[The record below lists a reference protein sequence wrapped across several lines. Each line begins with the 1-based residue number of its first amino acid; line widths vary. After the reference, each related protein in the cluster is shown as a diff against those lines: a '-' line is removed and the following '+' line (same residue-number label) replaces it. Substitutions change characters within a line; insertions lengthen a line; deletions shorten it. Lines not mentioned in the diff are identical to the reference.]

1 MDSLWQDLRCGLRLL
16 RKTPG
21 FAAVAVFT
29 LALGI
34 GANTAIFSLIN
45 ALILRPLPVEKPE
58 QLVQFLSQ
66 GYGMTGSHF
75 SYPDFEQFRDRNQ
88 AFSGVVAVFWL
99 NEPLLDA
106 RFDGQPESISGQL
119 VSGDFFSLLGVH
131 AAAGRLFTREDDK
144 VPGGNPV
151 AVLSYAYWKRR
162 FAQDPSILGKSI
174 ILRGTPF
181 TVIGVAPPVFGGVT
195 PGFSPD
201 VYVPFATEPV
211 FHDGITWL
219 DKSSYHWL
227 QILARLR
234 AGVSRQQAL
243 AELSILQR
251 QMLAAAVKPDW
262 PQKDREAFLS
272 QKLELTTAASGFSD
286 LRRFLSIPV
295 FVLAGMVGL
304 VLLIACANVASM
316 LLARAVTRRREFAVR
331 LALGAGHA
339 RVIRQLLTE
348 SVLLGLGGGAAGL
361 LLAFWLGDIL
371 AALLSLVQGSIRI
384 DLRPDYRVLGFTTA
398 MSFVTTLL
406 FGLLPA
412 LRATQLELS
421 PALKEDPRS
430 LSSSK
435 RRLRTGRTLVVSQVA
450 LSIVLAFVSV
460 LFVRTLQKLETL
472 DPGFNR
478 ENVLLFSVDPTPG
491 GYKGAHVADL
501 YRRVLERLSAT
512 PGVRTASLSAITPIW
527 GGGWNTEVWVQGY
540 TARPN
545 EDVVVNLNS
554 VGPKFFETLQIP
566 LVLGRDFG
574 PQDSGTSRKVAI
586 INRAMA
592 HYFFGDQNPIGK
604 KFGWMDK
611 GETTEFEIVGVVGDA
626 KYMNMREQ
634 PPRTAYIDFFQDSL
648 GKVSFEV
655 RTAAKPAALV
665 SGIRS
670 AVEEVSR
677 GAQVSGFKTLAEQ
690 VDESLGTERLIA
702 VLSSLFGV
710 LALVLAAVGLYG
722 IMSHAVAQRTSE
734 IGIRMALGAERAD
747 VLWMIMRQTLA
758 LILTGACIG
767 LPAAIASARLVL
779 SLLFDL
785 KPGDPGAI
793 MTVIL
798 VLGITT
804 LAAGYLPARQASK
817 VDPMVAL
824 RCE

>member
-1 MDSLWQDLRCGLRLL
+1 MDSLCQDLRCGLRLL

-21 FAAVAVFT
+21 FTAVAVFT

-58 QLVQFLSQ
+58 QLVQFLNQ

-88 AFSGVVAVFWL
+88 VFSGVVAVFWL

-106 RFDGQPESISGQL
+106 RVDGQPESISGQL

-162 FAQDPSILGKSI
+162 FAQDPSILGKTI

-243 AELSILQR
+243 AELSVLQR

-262 PQKDREAFLS
+262 PQKDRETFLS

-331 LALGAGHA
+331 LALGAGRA

-348 SVLLGLGGGAAGL
+348 SVLLGLGGGASGL

-421 PALKEDPRS
+421 PTLKEDPRA

-435 RRLRTGRTLVVSQVA
+435 RRLRTGRALVVSQVA
-450 LSIVLAFVSV
+450 LSIVLVFVSV

-491 GYKGAHVADL
+491 GYKGAQVADL

-554 VGPKFFETLQIP
+554 IGPKFFETLQMP

-767 LPAAIASARLVL
+767 LPAAIASARLVS